1 MDTTVESD
9 CNAIRAL
16 ISRQFASISWKAAGE
31 PDWEKFRSDFFPDA
45 QMFPSSRPARP
56 QSIPAF
62 IKRMSSLA
70 GSDLL
75 SLDERVLGSKIQ
87 VFGNVAV
94 AVIACENVENE
105 INLERVV
112 EMMLL
117 VKDQG
122 NWKIA
127 AQAWDKAGEDTSL
140 PTDIL
145 D

>member
-1 MDTTVESD
+1 
-9 CNAIRAL
+9 
-16 ISRQFASISWKAAGE
+16 
-31 PDWEKFRSDFFPDA
+31 
-45 QMFPSSRPARP
+45 
-56 QSIPAF
+56 
-62 IKRMSSLA
+62 MSSLA